1 VNLSTNQRIT
11 LVLARDWIKRNWL
24 LAPASILILGVAA
37 YFLVDAPISRQR
49 VEGKL
54 LRWTMDQASIEWAEP
69 NAIAIVELPDGKIV
83 GAIASS
89 RWRPLPIGS
98 PLAIE
103 EQVMLFGRLRYR
115 IR

>member
-1 VNLSTNQRIT
+1 VSLPVNQRIT
-11 LVLARDWIKRNWL
+11 LVLVGDWIKRNWL
-24 LAPASILILGVAA
+24 LVPASILIFGVAA
-37 YFLVDAPISRQR
+37 YFLMDVPIARQP

-69 NAIAIVELPDGKIV
+69 NAIAIVELPDGRVV

-89 RWRPLPIGS
+89 LWSQPPAGTSVLV
-98 PLAIE
+98 E